1 MLESVRKRKGHWE
14 SFDDIDGLEHECECL
29 LEDREGNIWIGTYI
43 GVDYY
48 DGESLSYNIVKAHG
62 GDLNFTSEPE
72 KGTEIVLTLPVN
84 HNAEE
89 VIP

>member
-14 SFDDIDGLEHECECL
+14 SFDDSDGLGMNAGVFWKIE
-29 LEDREGNIWIGTYI
+29 RGRSGGTGLGSSI
-43 GVDYY
+43 
-48 DGESLSYNIVKAHG
+48 SYNIVKAHG
-62 GDLNFTSEPE
+62 GDLNFTSEQG
-72 KGTEIVLTLPVN
+72 KGTKIILTLPVN